1 MIYCQNILLSVWTLI
16 LYKIYKPKTTDMDE
30 LVTPKEYSDIC
41 PFSDGEFHSKMEK
54 MVTEDGFKHA
64 VTWVMPDIDYD
75 AFCKQLLLI
84 DNKKDFQYKVMF
96 PFLEML
102 AAKTTDGISDCGVEQ
117 NVEYDKAYTM
127 MTNHRDIVLDASFLN
142 LALLRHKSRTTEVAI
157 GDNLLIYDWIET
169 LVRLNKSIIVK
180 RDVGMR
186 HALEAAV
193 QLSGYIHFAITQ
205 KKESVWIAQR
215 QGRAKD
221 SSDETQ
227 ESLIKMLSIAG
238 GNSFLDNILEL
249 NIMPVAISYE
259 LDPNDYLKA
268 REFLLKKKNPDFKKT
283 QRDDLFS
290 METGLL
296 QNKGKVHF
304 TFTGCINDDIEKL
317 CDLDKKEQLNNVCQ
331 IIDKRIHG
339 NYRIYPGNYIA
350 FDERYN
356 TDRFKNEYT
365 DDDIE
370 KFNSYINK
378 QLDKVQNEVN
388 FEISGEEREYMHGLM
403 LVMYSNP
410 LVNKLTA
417 TGMM

>member
-1 MIYCQNILLSVWTLI
+1 MN
-16 LYKIYKPKTTDMDE
+16 E
-30 LVTPKEYSDIC
+30 LATPKEYSDIC
-41 PFSDGEFHSKMEK
+41 PFSDGEFHAKMEK
-54 MVTEDGFKHA
+54 MVKEDGFKHA
-64 VTWVMPDIDYD
+64 VTWVMPDIDFES
-75 AFCKQLLLI
+75 FCQQLLQI
-84 DNKKDFQYKVMF
+84 NTKQDFQYNVMF

-102 AAKTTDGISDCGVEQ
+102 AAKTTDGISDNGVE
-117 NVEYDKAYTM
+117 NVGHDSAYTM
-127 MTNHRDIVLDASFLN
+127 ITNHRDIVLDASFLN

-157 GDNLLIYDWIET
+157 GDNLLIYEWIET

-186 HALEAAV
+186 HALEAAE
-193 QLSGYIHFAITQ
+193 QLSGYIHFAIT
-205 KKESVWIAQR
+205 KKNESVWIAQR

-238 GNSFLDNILEL
+238 GKSFIDNILEL
-249 NIMPVAISYE
+249 NLMPVAISYE

-283 QRDDLFS
+283 KRDDLFS

-304 TFTGCINDDIEKL
+304 SFTSCINGEIEKL
-317 CDLDKKEQLNNVCQ
+317 RDLDKKEQLNGICK
-331 IIDKRIHG
+331 IIDRRIHS

-350 FDERYN
+350 YDERFK
-356 TDRFKNEYT
+356 TERFKSEYNQ
-365 DDDIE
+365 DDIE
-370 KFNSYINK
+370 KFNSYINS
-378 QLDKVQNEVN
+378 QLDKVQKEVDFPVNEEDRN
-388 FEISGEEREYMHGLM
+388 YMHGLM

-410 LVNKLTA
+410 LVNKLSA
-417 TGMM
+417 TENQ